1 MINTNKKLD
10 AILKRID
17 KLNVSGLQ
25 LILEMITDINNDN
38 VELYFCIKV
47 LDRYNRVIQEDK
59 ITNTPKE
66 YIEKYIDKYNLTPI
80 MKVYRKENNKLINGN

>member
-80 MKVYRKENNKLINGN
+80 MKVYRKENNKLINEN